1 MKPNKLSDEIIQ
13 EISFKG
19 EINNMTNKKDSI
31 NPTHCKAGNGELIDV
46 IQTTVKDFGSVC
58 QANMIK
64 YAFRADKKHKDPRTD
79 IEKIIRYGEFWLNDL
94 EGKKASEP
102 RLVKEETNHQE
113 DFSPFDKLKEMLS
126 PQEKIFL
133 QDKKI
138 VMVRMG
144 NDNFMVNERQAQE
157 LIHMLGG
164 AIYGED

>member
-1 MKPNKLSDEIIQ
+1 
-13 EISFKG
+13 
-19 EINNMTNKKDSI
+19 MTNKKDSI
-31 NPTHCKAGNGELIDV
+31 NPTHYKAGNGELIDV

-64 YAFRADKKHKDPRTD
+64 YAFRADKKYKDPSTD
-79 IEKIIRYGEFWLNDL
+79 IEKIIRYGEFWLNHLD
-94 EGKKASEP
+94 GKKASEP

-126 PQEKIFL
+126 PQEKDFL

-144 NDNFMVNERQAQE
+144 HDNFILDEEEAKN
-157 LIHMLGG
+157 LIDMIRGE
-164 AIYGED
+164 IYGENQ

>member
-1 MKPNKLSDEIIQ
+1 
-13 EISFKG
+13 
-19 EINNMTNKKDSI
+19 MTNRKDNI
-31 NPTHCKAGNGELIDV
+31 NPTHYKAGNGELIDV

-102 RLVKEETNHQE
+102 RLIKEETNQPE
-113 DFSPFDKLKEMLS
+113 ENLSAFDKLRKMLS
-126 PQEKIFL
+126 PQEQDLIK
-133 QDKKI
+133 DKKI

-144 NDNFMVNERQAQE
+144 HDNFILDEEEAKE
-157 LIHMLGG
+157 LINMIGG
-164 AIYGED
+164 EIYGED

>member
-1 MKPNKLSDEIIQ
+1 
-13 EISFKG
+13 
-19 EINNMTNKKDSI
+19 MTNKKDNI
-31 NPTHCKAGNGELIDV
+31 NPTHYKAGNGELIDV

-102 RLVKEETNHQE
+102 RFIKEETNHQE
-113 DFSPFDKLKEMLS
+113 DFSPFDKLEEMLS
-126 PQEKIFL
+126 PQEKDFL

-144 NDNFMVNERQAQE
+144 HDNFILNEEEAKDFIDMIR
-157 LIHMLGG
+157 G

>member
-1 MKPNKLSDEIIQ
+1 
-13 EISFKG
+13 
-19 EINNMTNKKDSI
+19 MTNRKDSI
-31 NPTHCKAGNGELIDV
+31 NPTHYKAGNGELIDL

-79 IEKIIRYGEFWLNDL
+79 IEKIIRYGEFWLNNL

-102 RLVKEETNHQE
+102 RLVKEETNHQPE

-126 PQEKIFL
+126 PQE
-133 QDKKI
+133 QDLIKDKEI

-144 NDNFMVNERQAQE
+144 HDNFILDEEEAKN
-157 LIHMLGG
+157 LIDMIGG

>member
-1 MKPNKLSDEIIQ
+1 
-13 EISFKG
+13 
-19 EINNMTNKKDSI
+19 MTNKKDNI
-31 NPTHCKAGNGELIDV
+31 NPTHYKAGNGELIDV

-58 QANMIK
+58 QANIIK

-102 RLVKEETNHQE
+102 RVEEETNHRE
-113 DFSPFDKLKEMLS
+113 AFNLDDFNPFDKLEEMLS
-126 PQEKIFL
+126 PQEKDFL

-144 NDNFMVNERQAQE
+144 HDNYMVNERQAQE
-157 LIHMLGG
+157 LIDMLGG

>member
-1 MKPNKLSDEIIQ
+1 
-13 EISFKG
+13 
-19 EINNMTNKKDSI
+19 MTNKKDNI
-31 NPTHCKAGNGELIDV
+31 NPTHYKAGNGELIDV

-94 EGKKASEP
+94 DGKKASEP
-102 RLVKEETNHQE
+102 RVIKEETNHQE
-113 DFSPFDKLKEMLS
+113 DFSPFDKLSEMLS
-126 PQEKIFL
+126 PQEKDFL

-138 VMVRMG
+138 VMFRMG
-144 NDNFMVNERQAQE
+144 HDNFILDEEDAQNFIQ
-157 LIHMLGG
+157 LLGG

>member
-1 MKPNKLSDEIIQ
+1 
-13 EISFKG
+13 
-19 EINNMTNKKDSI
+19 MTNKRYNNSPDHYKIGDSNLIDSI
-31 NPTHCKAGNGELIDV
+31 QNIVD
-46 IQTTVKDFGSVC
+46 DFGSAC
-58 QANMIK
+58 QLNLIK
-64 YAFRADKKHKDPRTD
+64 YSCRVNRKHEDPRKD
-79 IEKIIRYGEFWLNDL
+79 LEKIIEYASFWLNHL

-126 PQEKIFL
+126 PQEKDFL

-144 NDNFMVNERQAQE
+144 HDNFMVNERQTQE
-157 LIHMLGG
+157 LIDMIGG

>member
-1 MKPNKLSDEIIQ
+1 
-13 EISFKG
+13 
-19 EINNMTNKKDSI
+19 MTNKKDSI
-31 NPTHCKAGNGELIDV
+31 NPTHYKARNGELIDV
-46 IQTTVKDFGSVC
+46 IQNTVKDFGSVC

-113 DFSPFDKLKEMLS
+113 DFSPFDKLEEMLS

-164 AIYGED
+164 TIYGED

>member
-1 MKPNKLSDEIIQ
+1 
-13 EISFKG
+13 
-19 EINNMTNKKDSI
+19 MTNKKDFI
-31 NPTHCKAGNGELIDV
+31 NPDHYKAGNGELIDV

-64 YAFRADKKHKDPRTD
+64 YAFRADKKHDNPRTD

-102 RLVKEETNHQE
+102 RVKKEETDHQEE
-113 DFSPFDKLKEMLS
+113 DFSPFDKLSEMLS
-126 PQEKIFL
+126 PQEKDFL

-144 NDNFMVNERQAQE
+144 HDNFILDEEEVKN
-157 LIHMLGG
+157 LIDMIGG
-164 AIYGED
+164 EIYGED

>member
-1 MKPNKLSDEIIQ
+1 
-13 EISFKG
+13 
-19 EINNMTNKKDSI
+19 MTNKKDNI
-31 NPTHCKAGNGELIDV
+31 NPTHYKAGNGELIDV

-79 IEKIIRYGEFWLNDL
+79 IEKIIRYGEFWLNDI

-102 RLVKEETNHQE
+102 RFIKEETNHQPE

-126 PQEKIFL
+126 PQEKDFL

-144 NDNFMVNERQAQE
+144 HDNFILDEKEAKDFIDM
-157 LIHMLGG
+157 IGG
-164 AIYGED
+164 EIYGED